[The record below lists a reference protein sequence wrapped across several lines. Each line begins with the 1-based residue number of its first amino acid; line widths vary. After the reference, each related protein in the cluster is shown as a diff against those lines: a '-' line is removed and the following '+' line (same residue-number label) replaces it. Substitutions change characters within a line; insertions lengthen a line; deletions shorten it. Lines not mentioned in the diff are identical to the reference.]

1 MSNLVLD
8 TSAVVAVVTNESHKE
23 RLVQATLGADLIAPS
38 SLPAEV
44 GNAFSAMFKQKR
56 IGLAQALTAIQAF
69 QEIPIRLSEI
79 DLARGLELA
88 KQLGVYAYD
97 AYVIGCALK
106 HRCPLI
112 SLDSGLIDAARRA
125 GAQIVEVEP

>member
-1 MSNLVLD
+1 MNLVLD
-8 TSAVVAVVTNESHKE
+8 TSAVIAVITNESHKKQ
-23 RLVQATLGADLIAPS
+23 LVEATTGADLIAPS
-38 SLPAEV
+38 SLPAEI

-56 IGLAQALTAIQAF
+56 IGLEQALAAIQAF
-69 QEIPIRLSEI
+69 QEIPLRLSEI
-79 DLARGLELA
+79 DLAGGLELA
-88 KQLGVYAYD
+88 DRFGVYAYD

-112 SLDSGLIDAARRA
+112 SLDGGLIDAARRA

>member
-1 MSNLVLD
+1 MNLVID
-8 TSAVVAVVTNESHKE
+8 TSAVIAVITNESHKE
-23 RLVQATLGADLIAPS
+23 KLVEAATGADLIAPS

-44 GNAFSAMFKQKR
+44 GNAFSAMFRQKR
-56 IGLAQALTAIQAF
+56 IGLKQALGAIRAY

-79 DLARGLELA
+79 DPAGALELA
-88 KQLGVYAYD
+88 DQLGVYAYD
-97 AYVIGCALK
+97 AYVIACALR
-106 HRCPLI
+106 HRCPLV